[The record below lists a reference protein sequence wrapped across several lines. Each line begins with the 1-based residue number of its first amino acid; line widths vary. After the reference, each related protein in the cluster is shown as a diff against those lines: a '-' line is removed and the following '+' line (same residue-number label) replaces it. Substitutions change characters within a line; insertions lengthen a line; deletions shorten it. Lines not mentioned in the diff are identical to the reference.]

1 MLDVENIDNFS
12 QFVHLTSFKTPII
25 TLIGIRVKTK
35 DFSAQTLTITSRF
48 PNPDFFY
55 QLWSELSARVS

>member
-1 MLDVENIDNFS
+1 M
-12 QFVHLTSFKTPII
+12 
-25 TLIGIRVKTK
+25 GIRVKTK
-35 DFSAQTLTITSRF
+35 DLSAQTLTITSRF